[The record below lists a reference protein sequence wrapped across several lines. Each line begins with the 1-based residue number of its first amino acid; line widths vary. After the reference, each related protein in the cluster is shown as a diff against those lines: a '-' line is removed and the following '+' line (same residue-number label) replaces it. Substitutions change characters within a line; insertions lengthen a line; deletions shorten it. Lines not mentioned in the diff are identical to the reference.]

1 MRLAVNEPLQMRLDL
16 LQQGSDLRPV
26 SKATISA
33 SVSIYYI
40 KVIIIETIKCV
51 ENIVGSFFSF
61 LKPVLPCA
69 KFMKKKTIFHISMLH

>member
-1 MRLAVNEPLQMRLDL
+1 MRLAVNEPLQIRLDL
-16 LQQGSDLRPV
+16 LQRGSDLQPV

-61 LKPVLPCA
+61 LKPVLPSA
-69 KFMKKKTIFHISMLH
+69 KFIYKKKIFHLSLLH